1 MRGRILGDTLSAGQ
15 VSLALIAGLGV
26 DAVQRQARRVELGI
40 GHGSSPASIVS
51 PGNYLFKFP
60 AAGADKVLKDKICS
74 WRPCETSE
82 ARLNRFNRLM
92 QELIRGNMNRNTF
105 QPWEIEI
112 LLDIEACQ
120 IREPVKRETLRRYQK
135 AVQRAMEKGAPT
147 PLAPLRVS
155 ERKERRGSP
164 QPHSPQIR

>member
-1 MRGRILGDTLSAGQ
+1 MLVETL
-15 VSLALIAGLGV
+15 
-26 DAVQRQARRVELGI
+26 D
-40 GHGSSPASIVS
+40 
-51 PGNYLFKFP
+51 
-60 AAGADKVLKDKICS
+60 
-74 WRPCETSE
+74 SE

-92 QELIRGNMNRNTF
+92 QELIRGSMNRNTF

-147 PLAPLRVS
+147 PFSLSQYLAGKKSVAAAPAADS
-155 ERKERRGSP
+155 ESAESAV
-164 QPHSPQIR
+164 